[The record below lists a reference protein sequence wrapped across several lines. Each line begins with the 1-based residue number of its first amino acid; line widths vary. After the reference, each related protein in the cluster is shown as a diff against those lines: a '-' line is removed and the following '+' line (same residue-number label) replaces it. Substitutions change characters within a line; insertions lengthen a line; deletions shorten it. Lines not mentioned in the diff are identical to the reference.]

1 MNCPNCGVR
10 VTGLYCDHC
19 KSFIKSKET
28 DSKVLKK
35 TENEVNSLL
44 ERLDFFKNPKNNIPE
59 EKRNK
64 TIQVLEGKLNS
75 LTKE

>member
-35 TENEVNSLL
+35 TEDEVNSLL
-44 ERLDFFKNPKNNIPE
+44 KRLDFFKNPKNNIPE